1 MLIWDTEE
9 AHQQARD
16 AFEKWK
22 GFHDDAINST
32 SLKPRS
38 TEHVSPSPGFSSTP
52 DPPPFFSSL

>member
-1 MLIWDTEE
+1 MRLCLGSKPEMLIWDTEE

-38 TEHVSPSPGFSSTP
+38 ADHVSC
-52 DPPPFFSSL
+52 PFLVSV